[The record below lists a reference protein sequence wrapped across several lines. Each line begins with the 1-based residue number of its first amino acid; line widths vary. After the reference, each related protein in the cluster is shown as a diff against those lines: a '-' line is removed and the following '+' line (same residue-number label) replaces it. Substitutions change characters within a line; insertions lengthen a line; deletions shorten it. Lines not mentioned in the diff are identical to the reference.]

1 MINTSRPPAA
11 STDFDGTRLTV
22 ARRLRGMTKTALANQ
37 VGVTPTAIAHYEKG
51 GRPTQAMLAGLCL
64 ALGLPREFFGAGR
77 PIDLLP
83 ASSAHFRSLRSTSA
97 ASREQAL
104 AFGEL
109 GLELVSLID
118 QHVDLPATNLP
129 DITVPEQIEAH
140 HIEQAVAELKLTWA
154 IPAGPIGS
162 VVQLLEANGIITMRL
177 PEGTDPKVDAFSTYA
192 GQRPLV
198 LLSPRTGDKARGRFD
213 AAHELGHLILH
224 PDTEPGSKIVENQA
238 HSFAAEF
245 LMPREEIID
254 QLPRRIDWPHLHELK
269 RHWGVSLRA
278 LVYRSKALGVLSDA
292 SYRRANQ
299 QLSQWGFPE
308 PGPLGPPESPRLLGM
323 VRDLMLDSGVDFE
336 GILSSGRI
344 VSDVADQIIAAATD
358 PRPRIEIGL
367 GSVPRD

>member
-1 MINTSRPPAA
+1 
-11 STDFDGTRLTV
+11 
-22 ARRLRGMTKTALANQ
+22 MTKTALAIQ
-37 VGVTPTAIAHYEKG
+37 VGVTPTAIANFEKG
-51 GRPTQAMLAGLCL
+51 GRPTQATLASLCL

-109 GLELVSLID
+109 CLELIRLVD
-118 QHVDLPATNLP
+118 QHVDLPAISLP
-129 DITVPEQIEAH
+129 DFAMPEQIDVH
-140 HIEQAVAELKLTWA
+140 HIEQAAAALKSEWS
-154 IPAGPIGS
+154 IPTGPIGS
-162 VVQLLEANGIITMRL
+162 VVQLLEAHGIIVMRL
-177 PEGTDPKVDAFSTYA
+177 PAGTDPKVDAFSTYA
-192 GQRPLV
+192 GHRPLV
-198 LLSPRTGDKARGRFD
+198 LLNPRTGDKARGRFD
-213 AAHELGHLILH
+213 AAHELGHLLLH

-245 LMPREEIID
+245 LMPREEIVD

-278 LVYRSKALGVLSDA
+278 LVYRSRTLGVLSEA

-299 QLSQWGFPE
+299 QLSQWGLPE

-323 VRDLMLDSGVDFE
+323 VRDLMIDSGIDFE
-336 GILSSGRI
+336 EVLASGRI

-358 PRPRIEIGL
+358 TRPRIDLRLGL
-367 GSVPRD
+367 PSPDG